1 MCCLSIKTSIFGLD
15 DVVVVIDETDEVVVV
30 SDDKV
35 VLKGFRNLRSL
46 TVILSLQ
53 SGDSGE
59 FTEGGKR
66 NFRMGEDSI
75 VLFDCLI
82 VGIFFDIVFLL
93 SWRWSSVSAGWSHH
107 RTPELIFIEICF
119 VTSFSLTST

>member
-82 VGIFFDIVFLL
+82 V
-93 SWRWSSVSAGWSHH
+93 
-107 RTPELIFIEICF
+107 
-119 VTSFSLTST
+119 